1 MGRKWFCF
9 SFAEDFFFSFGGII
23 FCKGLA
29 SSIFTFAAAVQEIIH
44 PQDLEVAPL
53 CEGEKVLS
61 TFAKPSFCVA
71 TILILLFDLLFFTLV
86 FYFRFQ
92 SHRHKTQFKQCFL
105 CL

>member
-61 TFAKPSFCVA
+61 TFAKPSFV
-71 TILILLFDLLFFTLV
+71 LQLFSSSCSTYFFLLV

-92 SHRHKTQFKQCFL
+92 SHRHKTQFKQCFF
-105 CL
+105 